1 MSDKNSLINKI
12 ALNDFNYYQYSG
24 GFKNETKE
32 TIKLIK
38 TIMSQMSYDELES
51 SNVYLDLKTH
61 CYYSF
66 KSYCPYCGE
75 DYDLEEFTNL
85 DEAKAFN
92 EIAKEV
98 CEECLYSKYNN

>member
-1 MSDKNSLINKI
+1 MSENNSLINKI
-12 ALNDFNYYQYSG
+12 ALSDFNYYQYSG
-24 GFKNETKE
+24 GFKNETKK

-51 SNVYLDLKTH
+51 SNVYLDLETH

-75 DYDLEEFTNL
+75 DYDAPMSSFRT
-85 DEAKAFN
+85 K
-92 EIAKEV
+92 K
-98 CEECLYSKYNN
+98 CEQLSKWFVD